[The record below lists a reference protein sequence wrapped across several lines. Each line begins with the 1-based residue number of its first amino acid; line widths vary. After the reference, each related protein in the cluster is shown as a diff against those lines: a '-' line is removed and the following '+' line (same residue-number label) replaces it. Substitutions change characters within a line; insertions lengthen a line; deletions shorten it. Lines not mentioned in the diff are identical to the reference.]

1 MSKVFLEIDRLVL
14 RGGGLSTSGPAFS
27 RLLEREIARILAEQ
41 GVLKGIQPADA
52 TRTAA
57 SINVTRHAPD
67 EGIAQSIAQTICSS
81 VTGKKGRHG

>member
-41 GVLKGIQPADA
+41 TVLKGIQSAEA
-52 TRTAA
+52 THTAA
-57 SINVTRHAPD
+57 SINVARHTHDA
-67 EGIAQSIAQTICSS
+67 GIARSVAQTICSS
-81 VTGKKGRHG
+81 VTAKKGQHA